1 MPAPRDPPDDHRA
14 ALEQYRQRAGFYDLQ
29 LALFEPVRRR
39 AVERLALQ
47 AGDTVLD
54 VGCGTGLSLPLLQQA
69 IGATGRIVGIE
80 QSPEMVA
87 LARRR
92 VAQHAWRNVELI
104 EASAGSARLGHIAP
118 AADAAMFHFTHDILR
133 DPVTLAHLMRHLRPG
148 ARLVASGLQWAQ
160 PWAWPV
166 NLMVLPAA
174 LHSVSSLEGMSRP
187 WSHLETWVDIERVES
202 MMAGGVFVVSGVV
215 HRRAKTRQRTQISET
230 SAAAASAPSRSTSA

>member
-14 ALEQYRQRAGFYDLQ
+14 ALEQYRRRAGYYDLQ

-92 VAQHAWRNVELI
+92 VAQHAWHNVELI
-104 EASAGSARLGHIAP
+104 EASARSARLGHIAP

-133 DPVTLAHLMRHLRPG
+133 EPQALAHLMRHLRPG

-215 HRRAKTRQRTQISET
+215 QRRAKTRQRTQISET
-230 SAAAASAPSRSTSA
+230 SAVASASSRPTAA

>member
-1 MPAPRDPPDDHRA
+1 MPAPRDPPEDHRA

-80 QSPEMVA
+80 QSPEMAA

-92 VAQHAWRNVELI
+92 VAQQAWRNVELI

-133 DPVTLAHLMRHLRPG
+133 EPQALAHLMRHLRPG

-202 MMAGGVFVVSGVV
+202 MMAGGVFIVSGVV
-215 HRRAKTRQRTQISET
+215 QRPPKTRQRAQLNET
-230 SAAAASAPSRSTSA
+230 STAASASSRSTAA

>member
-133 DPVTLAHLMRHLRPG
+133 EPQALAHLMRHLRPG

-215 HRRAKTRQRTQISET
+215 RRRPKTRQRRQISET
-230 SAAAASAPSRSTSA
+230 SAAASASSRPTAA

>member
-14 ALEQYRQRAGFYDLQ
+14 ALEQYRQRAGIYDLQ

-104 EASAGSARLGHIAP
+104 EASAGSARHGHIAP

-133 DPVTLAHLMRHLRPG
+133 EPQALAHLMRHLRPG

-215 HRRAKTRQRTQISET
+215 RRRPKTRQRTQLIET
-230 SAAAASAPSRSTSA
+230 SAAASASSRPTAA